1 MEVLSAT
8 HRRSGTSRQPAEAKK
23 WPSPRRPHVS
33 VYNSVPIDG
42 GKLLLLLRKTLA
54 GGIAAGVSA
63 TFCVGSHA
71 LSAPPAPTAD
81 GGGWAGSGVCYE
93 IFVRSFSDSDGD
105 GVGDF
110 NGLTSKLDYI
120 NDGNPSTRKD
130 LGANCIWLMPIA
142 QSPSYHGYDVTN
154 YYEVKRDYGTL
165 ADFKRFMSEAHRRGI
180 RVLVD
185 LVLNHSSSEHPY
197 FQSALLDSASPY
209 RDWYLW
215 SPTQKRAKGWDAPV
229 WHRSPF
235 RDEYYYGLFWSG
247 MPDLNLG
254 NPAVKAETER
264 IARFWLN
271 DMKVDGFRIDAVGHL
286 FEAPDT
292 VRNASANN
300 PWLRDYEAALERIA
314 PGSFTVGE
322 VTYDKPEEILRYY
335 PDQLDS
341 YFIFEIADLLIDAV
355 RTGSGA
361 RLMPALT
368 RAQASFPPGRWSPFL
383 RNHDQTRTMTELRGD
398 FGRARAAASLL
409 LTLPGFPF
417 VYYGEEIGMTGTKPD
432 PRLRTPMHWSR
443 GTASGFTKGAAWA
456 PLHPD
461 SLTANVEA
469 QDNDPA
475 SLLNH
480 YRKLIHLR
488 TENPALGTGDFV
500 AMTTGSDGV
509 IAYLRRGAGRNVL
522 VLANLGSSPANRV
535 PVAAASRVLP
545 AGEYRA
551 RTLDGNSGETLFR
564 VNGDGAITNWVPAPI
579 LDGLAVHIIEIS
591 KRD

>member
-1 MEVLSAT
+1 M
-8 HRRSGTSRQPAEAKK
+8 R
-23 WPSPRRPHVS
+23 
-33 VYNSVPIDG
+33 
-42 GKLLLLLRKTLA
+42 LLRKALASGIA
-54 GGIAAGVSA
+54 GGVFS
-63 TFCVGSHA
+63 TLYMGSHA
-71 LSAPPAPTAD
+71 LSAQAATRPD

-154 YYEVKRDYGTL
+154 YYEVNRDYGTL

-215 SPTQKRAKGWDAPV
+215 SPTQKKAKGWDAPV

-254 NPAVKAETER
+254 NPTVKAETER

-271 DMKVDGFRIDAVGHL
+271 GMKVDGLRLDAVGHL

-314 PGSFTVGE
+314 PGSFTIGE

-341 YFIFEIADLLIDAV
+341 YFI
-355 RTGSGA
+355 
-361 RLMPALT
+361 
-368 RAQASFPPGRWSPFL
+368 
-383 RNHDQTRTMTELRGD
+383 
-398 FGRARAAASLL
+398 
-409 LTLPGFPF
+409 
-417 VYYGEEIGMTGTKPD
+417 
-432 PRLRTPMHWSR
+432 SR
-443 GTASGFTKGAAWA
+443 
-456 PLHPD
+456 
-461 SLTANVEA
+461 
-469 QDNDPA
+469 
-475 SLLNH
+475 
-480 YRKLIHLR
+480 
-488 TENPALGTGDFV
+488 
-500 AMTTGSDGV
+500 
-509 IAYLRRGAGRNVL
+509 
-522 VLANLGSSPANRV
+522 
-535 PVAAASRVLP
+535 
-545 AGEYRA
+545 
-551 RTLDGNSGETLFR
+551 
-564 VNGDGAITNWVPAPI
+564 
-579 LDGLAVHIIEIS
+579 
-591 KRD
+591 